1 MQVLAVEVV
10 VVSVV
15 EVTKVNGAS
24 AYALS
29 LYIPSV
35 LIVLLGI
42 LFPAFGEILVSAD
55 GADGARPP
63 LSGTHYGLQRR
74 CSARVGKRSAVSGSP
89 AELASPIR
97 LGQRGTSLR
106 QSRCGSPISKG
117 KRYGRQWP
125 AEPST
130 DSHLVIPPAPKGDN
144 AREATVRCEG
154 PTSEGRCHNI
164 TIAKL
169 CNRLHQRRCPARKLV
184 EVLG

>member
-1 MQVLAVEVV
+1 MIMLFVEAVGADGPSASVIK
-10 VVSVV
+10 VSVLLV
-15 EVTKVNGAS
+15 L
-24 AYALS
+24 LS
-29 LYIPSV
+29 LYRKSRLYADVIHIYQGRRPLPMSM
-35 LIVLLGI
+35 IMMS
-42 LFPAFGEILVSAD
+42 AFGEILDGAD
-55 GADGARPP
+55 SADGARPS

-130 DSHLVIPPAPKGDN
+130 DSHLVYPPNPQ
-144 AREATVRCEG
+144 
-154 PTSEGRCHNI
+154 GR
-164 TIAKL
+164 
-169 CNRLHQRRCPARKLV
+169 
-184 EVLG
+184 